1 MESIQRIYIYLY
13 VFGYFGIKDFGK
25 CYIVTTVSINLFSA
39 FILCDTIDMFKS
51 SKG

>member
-1 MESIQRIYIYLY
+1 MKSIQRIYIYLY
-13 VFGYFGIKDFGK
+13 VFDYFGIEDFRK
-25 CYIVTTVSINLFSA
+25 FYKVTTVSINLFSA